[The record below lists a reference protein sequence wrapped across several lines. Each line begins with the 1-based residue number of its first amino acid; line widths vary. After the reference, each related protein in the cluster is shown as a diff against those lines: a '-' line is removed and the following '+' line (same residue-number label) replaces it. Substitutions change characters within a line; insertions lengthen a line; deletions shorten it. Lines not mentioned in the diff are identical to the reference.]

1 MGVPN
6 PCPDLT
12 LALPL
17 TRCAP
22 RPRRPPRLRA
32 RTSHLSAANACA
44 ACSASQAQPQ
54 EGGIL
59 RTPRLATPRPVV
71 GGYLAAG
78 SAGGCASGGP
88 WRRKRGCWRCRSPPP
103 SCRAT
108 CSAARPRVGHAPR
121 PKPNPKPKAESEAE
135 ARPEPKPN
143 PPPSAN
149 PNPDPKPSASPSPNP
164 NQARAATA
172 TLRVAI
178 HPAAADAAG
187 AADAVLSAQL
197 PFYFYVAGLAPTLD
211 PAPPIGLDISAYLA
225 RRVGAAGD
233 GGSAGALA
241 RNLTL
246 RGQHLL
252 PFPGAMA
259 IAFGD
264 VGVVGARFVQP

>member
-1 MGVPN
+1 MGAGAS
-6 PCPDLT
+6 C
-12 LALPL
+12 
-17 TRCAP
+17 
-22 RPRRPPRLRA
+22 RP
-32 RTSHLSAANACA
+32 
-44 ACSASQAQPQ
+44 
-54 EGGIL
+54 
-59 RTPRLATPRPVV
+59 
-71 GGYLAAG
+71 
-78 SAGGCASGGP
+78 
-88 WRRKRGCWRCRSPPP
+88 KRGCWRCRSPPP
-103 SCRAT
+103 SCPAT
-108 CSAARPRVGHAPR
+108 YSAARPRVGHAPR
-121 PKPNPKPKAESEAE
+121 PKPNPKPEAESEAE
-135 ARPEPKPN
+135 ARPEPKP
-143 PPPSAN
+143 N

-187 AADAVLSAQL
+187 AADTVLSAQL

-211 PAPPIGLDISAYLA
+211 AAPPIGLDISAYLA

-233 GGSAGALA
+233 GGTAGALA

-246 RGQHLL
+246 RGKHLL

>member
-1 MGVPN
+1 VRPAAEATTTVTGKNFAPLGGERLRCVFGEPGAAAGGGDTADASAGKSPAGGGGIFSGWFGRRLRERMAVEAGDNQRTDTHGGRPQLPAATEAGVLEVSVPASFVSGN
-6 PCPDLT
+6 VL
-12 LALPL
+12 
-17 TRCAP
+17 RCA
-22 RPRRPPRLRA
+22 A
-32 RTSHLSAANACA
+32 
-44 ACSASQAQPQ
+44 
-54 EGGIL
+54 
-59 RTPRLATPRPVV
+59 
-71 GGYLAAG
+71 
-78 SAGGCASGGP
+78 
-88 WRRKRGCWRCRSPPP
+88 P
-103 SCRAT
+103 SW
-108 CSAARPRVGHAPR
+108 
-121 PKPNPKPKAESEAE
+121 
-135 ARPEPKPN
+135 
-143 PPPSAN
+143 
-149 PNPDPKPSASPSPNP
+149 
-164 NQARAATA
+164 ARAATA
-172 TLRVAI
+172 TLRVAV

-187 AADAVLSAQL
+187 AADTVLSAQL